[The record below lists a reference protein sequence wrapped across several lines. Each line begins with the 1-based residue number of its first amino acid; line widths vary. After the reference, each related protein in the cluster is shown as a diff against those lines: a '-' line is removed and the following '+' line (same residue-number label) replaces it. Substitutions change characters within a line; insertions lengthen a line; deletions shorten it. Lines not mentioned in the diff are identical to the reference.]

1 LTELARIPADVSR
14 RIVVLASVAA
24 VLAAACASL
33 PLAEVNFGR
42 GRQFVPQVVDWQDN
56 VGVDPAL
63 AVTKDGVPYVSS
75 FGFNQV
81 LKEGEVAL
89 PRPVGAP
96 WLPGVL
102 LADYQNGLWNRGA
115 VAEPLDQPA
124 NVHAPFGPQTI
135 ASLKTL
141 TPQNVNGTD
150 VAVDDAGNANVVW
163 TGNDGVWYASA
174 APTASTAEQIY
185 KYGFAIKRAG
195 PIGSP
200 SIALDSG
207 GNPMVAFGVVTSKH
221 EVRFATK
228 SGDTWNVQTIAT
240 ARACGSCSG
249 PGLTKIVQTS
259 DGPLVLY
266 VDQAKHAV
274 MAATQQGTGWT
285 TQQVEGNVTGDG
297 LDLAVNADGT
307 PVATYASGSG
317 EIRLATLSGGS
328 WSVTKVGS
336 ADTEGAVPQQT
347 GVAIDD
353 SGTIYIAWVLGGA
366 IQLVSTSDGK
376 SFTEIATKGTR
387 NGQFP
392 TVGVTGDGSK
402 VFLAWYE
409 PAQQDLQFGSFGET
423 GSLAIAA
430 TSPPPF
436 NTAAPATSGP
446 APTCPNGALQLTAP
460 TGAGAA
466 GFAETTLAASAKKPI
481 EICFDNQDPSVTHNV
496 EISKTPGDFTGSIFA
511 PASNAGITGPAQ
523 TTYDVGKVASG
534 QYSYYCFFHP
544 TTMTGTLTVK

>member
-1 LTELARIPADVSR
+1 
-14 RIVVLASVAA
+14 
-24 VLAAACASL
+24 
-33 PLAEVNFGR
+33 
-42 GRQFVPQVVDWQDN
+42 
-56 VGVDPAL
+56 
-63 AVTKDGVPYVSS
+63 
-75 FGFNQV
+75 
-81 LKEGEVAL
+81 
-89 PRPVGAP
+89 
-96 WLPGVL
+96 
-102 LADYQNGLWNRGA
+102 
-115 VAEPLDQPA
+115 
-124 NVHAPFGPQTI
+124 
-135 ASLKTL
+135 
-141 TPQNVNGTD
+141 
-150 VAVDDAGNANVVW
+150 
-163 TGNDGVWYASA
+163 
-174 APTASTAEQIY
+174 
-185 KYGFAIKRAG
+185 
-195 PIGSP
+195 
-200 SIALDSG
+200 
-207 GNPMVAFGVVTSKH
+207 
-221 EVRFATK
+221 
-228 SGDTWNVQTIAT
+228 VQTIAT

-285 TQQVEGNVTGDG
+285 TQQIEGNVTGDG

-317 EIRLATLSGGS
+317 ELRLATLSGGS

-481 EICFDNQDPSVTHNV
+481 EICFDNQDPSVTHIV